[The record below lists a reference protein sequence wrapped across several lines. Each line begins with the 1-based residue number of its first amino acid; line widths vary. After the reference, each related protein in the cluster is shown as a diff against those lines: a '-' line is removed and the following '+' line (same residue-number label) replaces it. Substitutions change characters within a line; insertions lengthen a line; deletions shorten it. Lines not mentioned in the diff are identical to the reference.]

1 MKVSLL
7 IYAYYVIMIK
17 AIIEYMILIKQYMI
31 MAKVLFNVLMKVQ
44 KKIFIWIN
52 LKVKVIKQNG
62 YINLVMKHV
71 KLAIQ
76 EEMHMIISVRL
87 VL

>member
-17 AIIEYMILIKQYMI
+17 TIIEYMILIKQYMI

-52 LKVKVIKQNG
+52 LKVEVIKQNG

>member
-17 AIIEYMILIKQYMI
+17 TIIEYMILIKQYMI

>member
-44 KKIFIWIN
+44 KKIFIWIY
-52 LKVKVIKQNG
+52 LKVEVIKQNG

-76 EEMHMIISVRL
+76 QEMHMIISVRL